1 MLRVFARMTC
11 ALLLFG
17 AGLGPAVA
25 VDLDTFLTRDSI
37 AEVQLSPSGEYI
49 AASLPQEDRTALV
62 VIRLADKVRT
72 NIFMPPSKNHVVDFD
87 WVSDDRLLLSL
98 GEKIGALE
106 QPYMTGELYSLSAS
120 GGQGQLLVGYRTEDE
135 RRGSRIQGRQP
146 EWVRARLINPL
157 HADPRHVLVQ
167 ITQMGES
174 SEFPHAARMD
184 VRSGKRQ
191 LVARSP
197 LRRASFTADAQG
209 NVRFVYGSNDDN
221 VQKLYHRAVG
231 QDQWQLVHDQASNG
245 DRQRALGLNHDGTV
259 AYLEVSA
266 GNGDTRVEAWHVA
279 DGRRQVLLQRSLAA
293 PVSVIYD
300 LPHWVPIGVRY
311 DVPTAESVYFDA
323 QSESA
328 RRHQRLSAALD
339 GQVQVTSAT
348 ADAGTLLVRSRSDRN
363 PGDYYLYD
371 EATRN
376 AAYLMSRAEKVD
388 PEAMRPTKV
397 EMVRMR
403 DGVEIQLLVT
413 TPAAHAPGKPQPMVV
428 LPHGGPYGIH
438 DTWYFEAERQLLAAA
453 GYVVLQPNFRG
464 SGGRGMAF
472 QWLGARQWGQSMQD
486 DVTDATRWAIAQG
499 YADAQRI
506 CIYGASYGAYAA
518 LMGAVREPDL
528 YRCAAGMVG
537 VYDLPRLH
545 SERVRGA
552 RWAGN
557 WSEDWVGT
565 DAAMLAAN
573 SPNRHA
579 DRIRVPVLLSSG
591 GQDTTATP
599 QHTTLME
606 QALRKAGVPV
616 QHLYYPTEGHGYYKP
631 ENQYSYYRG
640 LLDFLADHLG
650 GERAQP

>member
-11 ALLLFG
+11 ALLLLG

-120 GGQGQLLVGYRTEDE
+120 GGSGQLLVGYRTDNE
-135 RRGSRIQGRQP
+135 RRGTRIQGRQA
-146 EWVRARLINPL
+146 EMVEAELIDPL

-167 ITQMGES
+167 ITQMGDS
-174 SEFPHAARMD
+174 SEFPYAARMD
-184 VRSGKRQ
+184 VRSGRRQ

-197 LRRASFTADAQG
+197 LRHAEFIADAQG
-209 NVRFVYGSNDDN
+209 NVRFVFGSNDDN
-221 VQKLYHRAVG
+221 VQKVYHRTVG
-231 QDQWQLVHDQASNG
+231 QDPWQLVHDQARDGAS
-245 DRQRALGLNHDGTV
+245 QRPLGLNHDGSV
-259 AYLEVSA
+259 AYLLVSRPD
-266 GNGDTRVEAWHVA
+266 GTTTVEAWHVA
-279 DGRRQVLLQRSLAA
+279 EDRRQVLIERKFSA
-293 PVSVIYD
+293 PVGVILD
-300 LPHWVPIGVRY
+300 LPHWVPIGVRFE
-311 DVPTAESVYFDA
+311 VPAAESVFFDPDA
-323 QSESA
+323 EVA
-328 RRHQRLSAALD
+328 RRHVRLSAALD
-339 GQVQVTSAT
+339 GQVDVTSAT
-348 ADAGTLLVRSRSDRN
+348 ADASTVLVRSRSDRN
-363 PGDYYLYD
+363 PGDFYLYD
-371 EATRN
+371 AATRN
-376 AAYLMSRAEKVD
+376 AAYLMSRAEMID
-388 PEAMRPTKV
+388 PEVMRPTKV

-413 TPAAHAPGKPQPMVV
+413 TPAAHAAGKPQPMVV
-428 LPHGGPYGIH
+428 MPHGGPYGIH

-464 SGGRGMAF
+464 SGGRGLAF
-472 QWLGARQWGQSMQD
+472 QWLGARQWGQRMQD

-518 LMGAVREPDL
+518 LMGAVREPEL

-545 SERVRGA
+545 SERVRAA
-552 RWAGN
+552 RWVGN

-591 GQDTTATP
+591 GLDTTATP

-606 QALRKAGVPV
+606 AALRKAGVPV

-640 LLDFLADHLG
+640 LLDFLAEHLG